1 MTESKKIE
9 MIKSHLNINITHDA
23 NQWENADLRV
33 YKETT
38 ADDYEIFVVTSDV
51 NPSIT
56 EDVHYYDSD
65 LAESIMEEVE
75 SFFDNLQ
82 PDVMKDFYTENM
94 NIYIEEELY
103 DDIYMNDTLMSWL
116 EDNVEAIIEN
126 SEELSL
132 TDDEV
137 TYLEETY

>member
-103 DDIYMNDTLMSWL
+103 DDIYMNDALLSWL

>member
-38 ADDYEIFVVTSDV
+38 ADDYEIFVVTSEV

-103 DDIYMNDTLMSWL
+103 DDIYMNDALLSWL

>member
-9 MIKSHLNINITHDA
+9 MIKSHLNMNVTHDT
-23 NQWENADLRV
+23 NLWDFADLKV
-33 YKETT
+33 YTETT
-38 ADDYEIFVVTSDV
+38 ADDYEVFVITSGTSHTE

-56 EDVHYYDSD
+56 EDVYYYDND
-65 LAESIMEEVE
+65 LAETIMEEVDTFE
-75 SFFDNLQ
+75 QSEY
-82 PDVMKDFYTENM
+82 KDDEAM
-94 NIYIEEELY
+94 VIYIEEELY
-103 DDIYMNDTLMSWL
+103 DDISMNDTLMSWL
-116 EDNVEAIIEN
+116 EDNVEDIIDN

>member
-23 NQWENADLRV
+23 NQWENAELRV

-103 DDIYMNDTLMSWL
+103 DDIYMNDALLSWL

>member
-38 ADDYEIFVVTSDV
+38 ADDYEIFVVTSEV

>member
-1 MTESKKIE
+1 MYTN
-9 MIKSHLNINITHDA
+9 HVQCTGLNINITHDA

-38 ADDYEIFVVTSDV
+38 ADDYEIFVVTSEV

-82 PDVMKDFYTENM
+82 PDVKM

-103 DDIYMNDTLMSWL
+103 DDIYMNDALMSWL

>member
-38 ADDYEIFVVTSDV
+38 ADDYEIFVVTSEV

-82 PDVMKDFYTENM
+82 PDVKM

-103 DDIYMNDTLMSWL
+103 DDIYMNDALMSWL

>member
-103 DDIYMNDTLMSWL
+103 DIYMNDALLSWL

>member
-23 NQWENADLRV
+23 NQWENAELRV

>member
-38 ADDYEIFVVTSDV
+38 ADDYEIFVVISEV

-65 LAESIMEEVE
+65 LAESIMGEVE

-82 PDVMKDFYTENM
+82 PDVKM

-103 DDIYMNDTLMSWL
+103 DDIYMNDALMSWL